1 MKAKMEFFQL
11 HTASFLEIHGSKFK
25 PDPSCDSGQAS
36 VVCITHRVSFLRVHK
51 DPFDRFLALCVN
63 FFRTIR
69 FSYLLH

>member
-11 HTASFLEIHGSKFK
+11 HTASFFEIHGSKFK
-25 PDPSCDSGQAS
+25 PDPSCDGSQAS
-36 VVCITHRVSFLRVHK
+36 VVRITHRVSFLRVRK